1 MKGDIP
7 MNTQLKRGILDICV
21 LASLR
26 NSESYG
32 YKIVKDVSLIIP
44 ITESTLYPILK
55 RLENNNSVLSYS
67 VEHNGRLRKYYK
79 ITDIGLKKIDDF
91 LTSWQAIQKA
101 YEFILGEESYE
112 QRNF

>member
-1 MKGDIP
+1 

-26 NSESYG
+26 NFESYG